1 MTPRRTL
8 ANYRKQLN
16 MAGDAEYKA
25 APEKNELVIALPAGG
40 CVVFLIQG
48 KFTLDDSSGSIRGSG
63 EGHVIEGSTTLTLG
77 KAAAVVI
84 ISS

>member
-1 MTPRRTL
+1 
-8 ANYRKQLN
+8 

-25 APEKNELVIALPAGG
+25 APEKDELVIALPAGG

-48 KFTLDDSSGSIRGSG
+48 KFTLNDSSGSTRGSG

-77 KAAAVVI
+77 KAAVVVI

>member
-1 MTPRRTL
+1 L
-8 ANYRKQLN
+8 ANYRKQLK
-16 MAGDAEYKA
+16 MAGDAKYEA
-25 APEKNELVIALPAGG
+25 APEKNERVIALPAGG

-48 KFTLDDSSGSIRGSG
+48 NFTLDDSSGSIRESG
-63 EGHVIEGSTTLTLG
+63 VGHVIEVSKTLNLG

>member
-1 MTPRRTL
+1 M
-8 ANYRKQLN
+8 ANHRKQLD
-16 MAGDAEYKA
+16 MGGDAKYKA

-48 KFTLDDSSGSIRGSG
+48 NFRLDDSSGSINGSG
-63 EGHVIEGSTTLTLG
+63 EGHIIEDSKTLTLG

-84 ISS
+84 ISSQ

>member
-8 ANYRKQLN
+8 ANYCKQLDI
-16 MAGDAEYKA
+16 AGNAKYKA
-25 APEKNELVIALPAGG
+25 APEQNELAITLLAGG

-48 KFTLDDSSGSIRGSG
+48 KFTLDDSSGSIRGNG
-63 EGHVIEGSTTLTLG
+63 EGHVIEGSKTLILG

>member
-1 MTPRRTL
+1 MTSRRTW
-8 ANYRKQLN
+8 AKYRKQLE
-16 MAGDAEYKA
+16 MAGDAAYKA
-25 APEKNELVIALPAGG
+25 APENNELVIPLPVGG

-48 KFTLDDSSGSIRGSG
+48 KFTLDDFSGSIAGSG

-77 KAAAVVI
+77 KAAAVVV